1 VADQNVNESPK
12 PQVLRVLHLEDN
24 ENDQVLVREM
34 LRADELSCD
43 TRAVKTR
50 DEFEVELK
58 KSGYDLIISD
68 FSLPSYDGLKALET
82 ARKLSPRTP
91 FIFFS
96 GTIGEEVAVETLKN
110 GAADYVLK
118 QRPKRLIAAIRNA
131 LRSAE
136 ERLRAERMEREM
148 RQMEEQL
155 LRAQRL
161 ESLGALVGGIAHD
174 LNNALVPI
182 VIGVELLQREKLSA
196 DGQSMAHAM
205 ETSVRRSAD
214 MVRQMLLFARG
225 GEADKA
231 LVQPSQLIQE
241 ICRIISKTF
250 PKSIE
255 CRAHTENSWQVYGIP
270 TQLHQVLLNLCVNA
284 RDAMPDGGTLT
295 LSTEGVEV
303 DAPDAARHGVDA
315 GNYLCITVA
324 DTGDGIPPDVME
336 KIFQPFFTT
345 KKPDRGTGLGL
356 SICKNIV
363 KNHRGFLTVRS
374 KPGMGS
380 EFHIYLP
387 AVAERSSPAEPK
399 KTAPPSGNGET
410 ILVID
415 DEETILAISRAAL
428 QNFGYKVFIAS
439 GGVEAITIFNKNPEI
454 KLVIS
459 DLDMPLMDGLAT
471 ITELRKIRSDVK
483 VLIAS
488 GTDKKLTETMPRL
501 KTDGVIIKPF
511 SSHHLLETVRQIL
524 SGMPVS
530 NGNNGY

>member
-1 VADQNVNESPK
+1 
-12 PQVLRVLHLEDN
+12 
-24 ENDQVLVREM
+24 
-34 LRADELSCD
+34 
-43 TRAVKTR
+43 
-50 DEFEVELK
+50 
-58 KSGYDLIISD
+58 
-68 FSLPSYDGLKALET
+68 
-82 ARKLSPRTP
+82 
-91 FIFFS
+91 
-96 GTIGEEVAVETLKN
+96 
-110 GAADYVLK
+110 
-118 QRPKRLIAAIRNA
+118 
-131 LRSAE
+131 
-136 ERLRAERMEREM
+136 
-148 RQMEEQL
+148 
-155 LRAQRL
+155 
-161 ESLGALVGGIAHD
+161 
-174 LNNALVPI
+174 
-182 VIGVELLQREKLSA
+182 
-196 DGQSMAHAM
+196 
-205 ETSVRRSAD
+205 
-214 MVRQMLLFARG
+214 
-225 GEADKA
+225 
-231 LVQPSQLIQE
+231 
-241 ICRIISKTF
+241 
-250 PKSIE
+250 
-255 CRAHTENSWQVYGIP
+255 
-270 TQLHQVLLNLCVNA
+270 VLLNLCVNA

-324 DTGDGIPPDVME
+324 DTGEGIPPDVME

-428 QNFGYKVFIAS
+428 QNFGYKVLIAS

-501 KTDGVIIKPF
+501 KTDGVIINPF
-511 SSHHLLETVRQIL
+511 RSHHLLETVRQIL

-530 NGNNGY
+530 NGNGGY